1 MGRFNSPVDLSS
13 RQLEAQSLFHT
24 HHSSSLDNKFSR
36 MKHLA
41 IKVAQH
47 ICITFVRKTD
57 YHCTCLPSSKH
68 INWLI
73 AISHTYDQL
82 VLFRGR
88 RRKSVGVE
96 TRGGGIAPNW
106 TRSGEEKSHY
116 EGSFTTVEHLFPS
129 HIMSTFSRR
138 STLVLVAMRM
148 IQEAATE
155 LVEPKIMMQ
164 DDDLH
169 KGNYPEEMFVL

>member
-1 MGRFNSPVDLSS
+1 M
-13 RQLEAQSLFHT
+13 
-24 HHSSSLDNKFSR
+24 
-36 MKHLA
+36 
-41 IKVAQH
+41 
-47 ICITFVRKTD
+47 
-57 YHCTCLPSSKH
+57 
-68 INWLI
+68 
-73 AISHTYDQL
+73 
-82 VLFRGR
+82 
-88 RRKSVGVE
+88 E

-138 STLVLVAMRM
+138 CTLVLVAMRM

-155 LVEPKIMMQ
+155 LAEPKIMTR

-169 KGNYPEEMFVL
+169 KANYPEEMFVL

>member
-1 MGRFNSPVDLSS
+1 M
-13 RQLEAQSLFHT
+13 
-24 HHSSSLDNKFSR
+24 
-36 MKHLA
+36 
-41 IKVAQH
+41 
-47 ICITFVRKTD
+47 
-57 YHCTCLPSSKH
+57 
-68 INWLI
+68 
-73 AISHTYDQL
+73 
-82 VLFRGR
+82 
-88 RRKSVGVE
+88 E

-116 EGSFTTVEHLFPS
+116 EGSFTTVKHCSFPL

-138 STLVLVAMRM
+138 CTLVLVAMRM

-155 LVEPKIMMQ
+155 LVEPKIMMR